1 MLFESEDTAPALT
14 QRQATQPE
22 TPSDGLPLPRRVWA
36 IIAISFG
43 SALFVLDGSVANV
56 ALPTIARELGVGD
69 GVVTNVVTVY
79 QLVLVMALLPFSS
92 MGDRIGHR
100 TLYQAGQFIF
110 LIASALTLFV
120 GNFGWLLVARTAQA
134 LGAGMALSV
143 SAAILRD
150 IYPTRSLGSGLGINS
165 VIVASSGALAPTLGG
180 FLVQHLNWQWVFVA
194 AAPMAALSLLVGR
207 SLPDP
212 RPHRDRHPEWL
223 SGIWSALS
231 MLLLIGGLQW
241 ATHGA
246 VRWPGFVALV
256 AGVVS
261 TVMLVLRERGR
272 QNPVVPVDLIAQPVL
287 GFSALAAIAA
297 FMASAALMIALPF
310 VFQQSFHY
318 QPSQVG
324 LLLLPY
330 PLTMLFVSPFAGWLS
345 DRVDATKLGVTG
357 MAIAIGG
364 LILLAQMQSDP
375 GPFGICWR
383 LGLTAL
389 GFGLF
394 FSPNSR
400 LIIGRAPRERTAA
413 AGGLLS
419 TSRMVGRTLGAVMV
433 GMLLAGGMGM
443 GPLPMIFSALLAV
456 IAALCT
462 LVRFTAVR
470 RANPAI

>member
-1 MLFESEDTAPALT
+1 MLADLETSFESDKISAM
-14 QRQATQPE
+14 
-22 TPSDGLPLPRRVWA
+22 TPQSDSLDGLPMPRRVWA

-56 ALPTIARELGVGD
+56 ALPTIARELGVTD
-69 GVVTNVVTVY
+69 GAATNVVTVY
-79 QLVLVMALLPFSS
+79 QLVLVMALLPFAS
-92 MGDRIGHR
+92 MGDRIGQR
-100 TLYQAGQFIF
+100 TLYQAGQWIF
-110 LIASALTLFV
+110 LVASALTLFV
-120 GNFGWLLVARTAQA
+120 GDFGWLLVARTGQA
-134 LGAGMALSV
+134 IGAGMALSV

-150 IYPTRSLGSGLGINS
+150 IYPAKSLGSGLGINS

-180 FLVQHLNWQWVFVA
+180 FLVQHLSWQWVFVA
-194 AAPMAALSLLVGR
+194 GAPMAALSLLVGR

-212 RPHRDRHPEWL
+212 VPHRERNPEWI
-223 SGIWSALS
+223 SGIWSAVS

-246 VRWPGFVALV
+246 VRWPGYVAVV

-261 TVMLVLRERGR
+261 TVLLVLRERRR

-297 FMASAALMIALPF
+297 FMASAALMITLPF
-310 VFQQSFHY
+310 VFQQSYHY
-318 QPSQVG
+318 QPSEVG

-357 MAIAIGG
+357 MVIAIIG
-364 LILLAQMQSDP
+364 LTLLALMRSDP

-400 LIIGRAPRERTAA
+400 LIISRAPKDRSAA

-419 TSRMVGRTLGAVMV
+419 TARMVGRTLGAVMV

-443 GPLPMIFSALLAV
+443 GPLPMALSAGLAV
-456 IAALCT
+456 LAALCSM
-462 LVRFTAVR
+462 VRFRAVHK
-470 RANPAI
+470 ADAPG